1 MWSILLTA
9 LKEEIHSGYFFH
21 VRKAALSGFLLFLV
35 SDTLDS
41 TIVVQTVIDDR
52 VFPFQT
58 SFHIWTTS

>member
-1 MWSILLTA
+1 MDN
-9 LKEEIHSGYFFH
+9 FFF